1 MTRTASKEHQPVMN
15 IPINLPRPPSTTINT
30 PNDQNLGI
38 RTPERGLLNPIPLSN
53 SYSQDEKKAQS
64 QL

>member
-1 MTRTASKEHQPVMN
+1 MN